1 MRICSR
7 IRQMARWKNE
17 EEKNWSLSISRH
29 HAIQCAITRDFQ
41 AKNKEIAKSLI
52 FFEHAFF
59 SGAEL
64 SAVRD
69 CAKSDLRQRVTRL
82 ASSCRQVTHNQF
94 NIYRKQL
101 ICLTNWGD
109 VNAHTERYRF
119 LCDIDVYSFLRTSTR
134 VHTVILQFTF
144 FLKI

>member
-1 MRICSR
+1 M
-7 IRQMARWKNE
+7 KK
-17 EEKNWSLSISRH
+17 KNWSLSISRH

-94 NIYRKQL
+94 NIYCKQL
-101 ICLTNWGD
+101 
-109 VNAHTERYRF
+109 
-119 LCDIDVYSFLRTSTR
+119 S
-134 VHTVILQFTF
+134 
-144 FLKI
+144 

>member
-1 MRICSR
+1 MFAYSPNGKVKK
-7 IRQMARWKNE
+7 MKK
-17 EEKNWSLSISRH
+17 KNWSLSISRH

-82 ASSCRQVTHNQF
+82 ASSCRQVTHSS
-94 NIYRKQL
+94 IYIANSWYASQ
-101 ICLTNWGD
+101 IEEMSTLTPKGI
-109 VNAHTERYRF
+109 VFYVTLMFIVFY
-119 LCDIDVYSFLRTSTR
+119 VR
-134 VHTVILQFTF
+134 VHEYILLFYSLPF
-144 FLKI
+144 S